1 MHDEKSL
8 RIFFMYPFMAYQ
20 IFTINN
26 IMVFKFN
33 IIQFFII
40 IILVVV

>member
-1 MHDEKSL
+1 
-8 RIFFMYPFMAYQ
+8 MYPFMAYQ